1 MIGVAMSVDKRRRR
15 KGAAAVEFALVLLPI
30 WTIVMGI
37 IECGRLMSAETILVN
52 AAREGA
58 RLAAMSG
65 STMGSSTS
73 TGASEVNYRVRQFL
87 DSAAIPSGAATITT
101 SDLDQPGISDLNY
114 ASAGDR
120 IQVAVSIPFSSVA
133 WSTPWFF
140 GRSTLSVSSIMR
152 KEAP

>member
-1 MIGVAMSVDKRRRR
+1 MSVKNRRRR
-15 KGAAAVEFALVLLPI
+15 RGAAAVEFAVVLLPM

-58 RLAAMSG
+58 RLAVLSG
-65 STMGSSTS
+65 STMGTSTS
-73 TGASEVNYRVRQFL
+73 TGATEVNYRVREFL
-87 DSAAIPSGAATITT
+87 DSASISSSAATVTVT
-101 SDLDQPGISDLNY
+101 DLDNTSIADLTS

-120 IQVAVSIPFSSVA
+120 IQVSVSIPFTSVA
-133 WSTPWFF
+133 WTTPWFF
-140 GRSTLSVSSIMR
+140 KSATLSMNSIMR

>member
-1 MIGVAMSVDKRRRR
+1 MAVKNGRRR
-15 KGAAAVEFALVLLPI
+15 KGAAAVEFAVVLLPM
-30 WTIVMGI
+30 WTIVMGV

-58 RLAAMSG
+58 RLAVLSG
-65 STMGSSTS
+65 STIGTSSSTGS
-73 TGASEVNYRVRQFL
+73 TEVNYRVRQFL
-87 DSAAIPSGAATITT
+87 DSASISSSAATITV
-101 SDLDQPGISDLNY
+101 SDLDQTSITDLTS

-120 IQVAVSIPFSSVA
+120 IKVSVSIPFTSVA

-140 GRSTLSVSSIMR
+140 KSATLSMNSIMR